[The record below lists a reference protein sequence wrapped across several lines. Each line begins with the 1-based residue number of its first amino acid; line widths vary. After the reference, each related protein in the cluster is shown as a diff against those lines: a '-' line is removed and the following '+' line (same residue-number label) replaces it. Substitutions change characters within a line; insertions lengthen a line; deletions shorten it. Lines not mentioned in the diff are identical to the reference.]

1 LSEAVFEAMDR
12 ILGNEDTS
20 NPPLL
25 GEVNGS
31 QLLAFAPTTLST
43 SSVLTPDSLTPS
55 PSPND
60 DISDIGS
67 TFNSGK
73 KNKSKTAA
81 KSETLVNLMLNKLEL
96 EDAQREEKELKE
108 AQQYVKDEQRAVND
122 EKRAERQ
129 EKRADDLVNIMKTLV
144 MHLTQQTQ
152 E

>member
-67 TFNSGK
+67 AFNSGK
-73 KNKSKTAA
+73 KNKSKTPAA

-96 EDAQREEKELKE
+96 EDAQREERELKE
-108 AQQYVKDEQRAVND
+108 AQRNVKDEQ
-122 EKRAERQ
+122 RAERQ
-129 EKRADDLVNIMKTLV
+129 EKRAEDLVNIMKTLV
-144 MHLTQQTQ
+144 MHLTQTQ